1 MARLSLGVGLTR
13 RGGGGGGGAAAG
25 IPTIASSVY
34 WLDATD
40 ASTIS
45 ETSNS
50 VSEIR
55 DRLGGTTKMVQ
66 GEGSLQPTTGTATIN
81 GLNVL
86 NFPTNEAR
94 LKSNVMPTTNAAVAV
109 SMVIEIADTYFVLLR
124 SDGTRIAAIGQ
135 SDNSSGDLDRESGS
149 PLYFANGSPL
159 ATVTRNGLYNAISG
173 TAGPVILTITGM
185 DMSNWTDLEIF
196 YHDVG
201 VFGVVGSLGEMTVM
215 NAPTTAQLNALGEYL
230 ATKWGTA
237 TWTTMT

>member
-1 MARLSLGVGLTR
+1 
-13 RGGGGGGGAAAG
+13 
-25 IPTIASSVY
+25 VY

-45 ETSNS
+45 TRSVTGVDY

-86 NFPTNEAR
+86 DFPENDAR

-109 SMVIEIADTYFVLLR
+109 SMVIEITDTYFVLLR
-124 SDGTRIAAIGQ
+124 SDSTRIAAIGLID
-135 SDNSSGDLDRESGS
+135 STNSDLDRESGS
-149 PLYFANGSPL
+149 PLYFANGTPL
-159 ATVTRNGLYNAISG
+159 ATVTRGGLYDAISG

-185 DMSNWTDLEIF
+185 DMSNWTALEIF

-201 VFGVVGSLGEMTVM
+201 VFGVFGSLGEMTVM
-215 NAPTTAQLNALGEYL
+215 NAPTTAELNSLGSYL
-230 ATKWGTA
+230 ASKWGA
-237 TWTTMT
+237 SWTDIT

>member
-1 MARLSLGVGLTR
+1 MARLGLGVGLTR
-13 RGGGGGGGAAAG
+13 RGGGGAAAPA

-45 ETSNS
+45 ATSGS

-55 DRLGGTTKMVQ
+55 DRLGGTTKLVQ
-66 GEGSLQPTTGTATIN
+66 ATGANQPTTGAVSIN

-86 NFPTNEAR
+86 NFPTDDAG

-109 SMVIEIADTYFVLLR
+109 SMVIEITDDVFVLLR
-124 SDGTRIAAIGQ
+124 SDSTRIAAIGQ
-135 SDNSSGDLDRESGS
+135 IDSTSDILDRESGS

-159 ATVTRNGLYNAISG
+159 ATVTRDGLYNAISG
-173 TAGPVILTITGM
+173 TVGPVILTITGM

-201 VFGVVGSLGEMTVM
+201 SFGVYGSLGEMTVM